1 MEDMDQDSEC
11 SDSFGSFMNEG
22 EDDILANEDGVKPT
36 PRSLRSLTS
45 LKNKEIDFS
54 DVSEIFNRIRTKS
67 LENENY
73 EDLLA
78 IMQNM
83 CLIPT
88 NENGKKVWKKV
99 REAFDEMTGLG
110 KGGKTNRKFLKK

>member
-1 MEDMDQDSEC
+1 MEEIDQDSEC
-11 SDSFGSFMNEG
+11 SDSFGSFMNER
-22 EDDILANEDGVKPT
+22 EDNILANEDGVKPT
-36 PRSLRSLTS
+36 PRSLRSLTN

-88 NENGKKVWKKV
+88 NENGKKIWRKV
-99 REAFDEMTGLG
+99 REAFDEMNGLG
-110 KGGKTNRKFLKK
+110 KGGKNKRKLK